1 MAHTHTHVHAILLC
15 CLDFCFFH
23 ADSSIAEPVGI
34 FLSLSIALVLHRP
47 GRETQKERTTS
58 VQRHTVSRSVCGGL
72 LLFSL
77 RFQRGQR
84 ARARTHSLLMVCGS
98 TSLHLFHPARLFFV
112 LCRMYVCLCVC
123 RLCAMKGLRFKTS
136 QKCLPVTS
144 VVGLL
149 QHAVQIH

>member
-1 MAHTHTHVHAILLC
+1 MNFKSDVMTSDGNKIISRGTHTHTLALTHTHVHAILLC

-47 GRETQKERTTS
+47 GRETQKERTTR

-112 LCRMYVCLCVC
+112 LCRMYVCVCVSIM
-123 RLCAMKGLRFKTS
+123 RDEGPAF
-136 QKCLPVTS
+136 
-144 VVGLL
+144 
-149 QHAVQIH
+149 